1 MRRTIV
7 LLGTA
12 VVLALWASPAFAQD
26 DQNCDDLESQAA
38 AQAHLRSDPSDP
50 DGLDAPPGPA
60 DGNDRAGGDG
70 IACEDNPAPY
80 DREPVVAGPQPTEPP
95 TTEPPTTEPPAS
107 ETPPIQAPANEA
119 PPTTVGSAALHRPQ
133 RQPAAGRHGPAGG
146 RPGPGGGD
154 PLPGPPRPPLA
165 RNQRAAPG
173 LW

>member
-95 TTEPPTTEPPAS
+95 TTEPPAS

-119 PPTTVGSAALHRPQ
+119 PPTTVGGALPFTGPTDTLLPTGMTLLALGLLTVAATRY
-133 RQPAAGRHGPAGG
+133 RARH
-146 RPGPGGGD
+146 
-154 PLPGPPRPPLA
+154 A
-165 RNQRAAPG
+165 RR
-173 LW
+173 

>member
-12 VVLALWASPAFAQD
+12 VVLALWATPAFAQD
-26 DQNCDDLESQAA
+26 DQNCDDFESQAA

-50 DGLDAPPGPA
+50 DGLDAP
-60 DGNDRAGGDG
+60 
-70 IACEDNPAPY
+70 APF

-119 PPTTVGSAALHRPQ
+119 PPTTVGGALPFTGPNDSLLPARPCWW
-133 RQPAAGRHGPAGG
+133 PAWP
-146 RPGPGGGD
+146 
-154 PLPGPPRPPLA
+154 
-165 RNQRAAPG
+165 
-173 LW
+173 